1 MKRCKTITL
10 LLICVLGAQSLFA
23 QIRQVTFEQLDSLQK
38 SEKRP
43 VVVFLH
49 TSWCKYCTAMKN
61 TTFKNKEVQALLN
74 QSFYFVSFDAEEK
87 RAKVFRGHSFKF
99 RPAGPTTGI
108 HELAEQF
115 HSVNGTSAYPGTF
128 FLNADYEIIYQR
140 EGFIQKKEFL
150 DILKKVK

>member
-10 LLICVLGAQSLFA
+10 LLICVLGAQSLIA
-23 QIRQVTFEQLDSLQK
+23 QINQVRFEQLDSLQK

-74 QSFYFVSFDAEEK
+74 QHFYFVSLDAEEK
-87 RAKVFRGHSFKF
+87 GTITFRGHSFKY
-99 RPAGPTTGI
+99 RPTGTTTGI

-115 HSVNGTSAYPGTF
+115 HSVNGTSAYPGIC
-128 FLNADYEIIYQR
+128 FLNSDYEIICQR
-140 EGFIQKKEFL
+140 EGFIQQKEFQE
-150 DILKKVK
+150 ILKKLK